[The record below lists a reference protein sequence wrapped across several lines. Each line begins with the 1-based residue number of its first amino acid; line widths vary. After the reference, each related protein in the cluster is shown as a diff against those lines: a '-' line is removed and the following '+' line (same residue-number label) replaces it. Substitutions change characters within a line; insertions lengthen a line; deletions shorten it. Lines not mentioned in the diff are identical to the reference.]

1 MAETITS
8 DTLVSIQIGEAA
20 ERAGDAGL
28 CNKMVLSTVPSMRH
42 GSCGPRGSTVHP
54 GMLTETQAFPRML
67 PESDRSVPLAGQLTC
82 KLCLGPHP
90 ERLSDEL
97 VPEKSNYETQA
108 GQNYPHIKDDLAQ
121 CVQLMVIRGRSSK

>member
-1 MAETITS
+1 MTS
-8 DTLVSIQIGEAA
+8 DTFVSIRTGEAA
-20 ERAGDAGL
+20 EVAGAIWL
-28 CNKMVLSTVPSMRH
+28 CNVLVLSTAPSLRH
-42 GSCGPRGSTVHP
+42 GPCGPRGSTVHP

-67 PESDRSVPLAGQLTC
+67 PESDRSGFLTGQLTC

-97 VPEKSNYETQA
+97 VPEKSHYETRA
-108 GQNYPHIKDDLAQ
+108 GQKYPHIKDDLAQ